1 MQQSATLRVTGM
13 TCANCARTIERSV
26 GALPGV
32 ADARVNLATEKLTA
46 VFDAEQADLA
56 RIERAIEAAGYGVAR
71 AAPAELGAQPQD
83 EQARD
88 RWRRFLVAALLA
100 APLLLLAMG
109 SMLAGREAPLQG
121 WIEWA
126 LATPVMLYSARPFYE
141 GAWRSLRSHGANMDV
156 LVALGAGAAYLYS
169 AVEVFAGGPRYFETA
184 AAIVALILLGKTFEA
199 RSKARASRA
208 VRQLLELAS
217 KTARVRRGGQW
228 VEVDAKEVAPG
239 DRLLV
244 KPGERVPT
252 DGRVVAGASSV
263 DESMVTG
270 EGVPVEKA
278 PGAEVI
284 GGTLVQEGSLEV
296 EATRVG
302 ADTVLAQI
310 VRLVD
315 EAQTRRAPVEALTDA
330 VSRWFVPAVV
340 AIALTAGLGWAFV
353 GHAGLAASLRTA
365 IAVLIIAC
373 PCAMGLAT
381 PTAIMVGTGRGAESG
396 ILLRGGEA
404 LERAR
409 KVDTVLLDKTGT
421 LTRGRPE
428 VVDIIPR
435 GVDAADLLCAA
446 AAAEA
451 RSEHPLAS
459 AIVARAEAE
468 GLALPPV
475 EGFRS
480 EPGAGVE
487 ALVEGERIR
496 VARPEADDADVARLR
511 AQGRTV
517 VEVQHEGQRIGLLAL
532 ADTLKPT
539 SREAVQRL
547 RGMGLEVVLVTG
559 DHRESAEAIARE
571 AGIARVE
578 ADVRPADKAALV
590 KRYQS
595 EGRVVAMVG
604 DGVNDAP
611 ALAQADVGV
620 AMGAGADVAI
630 EAGDVVLVGDDV
642 RDVAA
647 ALDLSRRT
655 LRKVWQ
661 NLGWAFGYNVV
672 LIPVAAAGLLHPI
685 LAAGAMAFSS
695 VSVVLNSTLL
705 SRWSKAS

>member
-1 MQQSATLRVTGM
+1 QGPHGAAVQQSATLRVTGM

-284 GGTLVQEGSLEV
+284 GGTLV
-296 EATRVG
+296 
-302 ADTVLAQI
+302 
-310 VRLVD
+310 
-315 EAQTRRAPVEALTDA
+315 
-330 VSRWFVPAVV
+330 
-340 AIALTAGLGWAFV
+340 
-353 GHAGLAASLRTA
+353 
-365 IAVLIIAC
+365 
-373 PCAMGLAT
+373 
-381 PTAIMVGTGRGAESG
+381 
-396 ILLRGGEA
+396 
-404 LERAR
+404 
-409 KVDTVLLDKTGT
+409 
-421 LTRGRPE
+421 
-428 VVDIIPR
+428 
-435 GVDAADLLCAA
+435 
-446 AAAEA
+446 
-451 RSEHPLAS
+451 
-459 AIVARAEAE
+459 
-468 GLALPPV
+468 
-475 EGFRS
+475 
-480 EPGAGVE
+480 
-487 ALVEGERIR
+487 
-496 VARPEADDADVARLR
+496 
-511 AQGRTV
+511 
-517 VEVQHEGQRIGLLAL
+517 
-532 ADTLKPT
+532 
-539 SREAVQRL
+539 
-547 RGMGLEVVLVTG
+547 
-559 DHRESAEAIARE
+559 
-571 AGIARVE
+571 
-578 ADVRPADKAALV
+578 
-590 KRYQS
+590 
-595 EGRVVAMVG
+595 
-604 DGVNDAP
+604 
-611 ALAQADVGV
+611 
-620 AMGAGADVAI
+620 
-630 EAGDVVLVGDDV
+630 
-642 RDVAA
+642 
-647 ALDLSRRT
+647 
-655 LRKVWQ
+655 
-661 NLGWAFGYNVV
+661 
-672 LIPVAAAGLLHPI
+672 
-685 LAAGAMAFSS
+685 
-695 VSVVLNSTLL
+695 
-705 SRWSKAS
+705 